1 MIQRI
6 KSELFFVRR
15 LWFNP
20 SRMFEHPTKVATRQA
35 MASRYTGAAGPRRG
49 RGYATSGVFRGRA
62 TGRAVAYPRRSHAF
76 GMLA

>member
-1 MIQRI
+1 
-6 KSELFFVRR
+6 
-15 LWFNP
+15 
-20 SRMFEHPTKVATRQA
+20 MFKHPTKVATRQA
-35 MASRYTGAAGPRRG
+35 MASRYTGAAGPRGG